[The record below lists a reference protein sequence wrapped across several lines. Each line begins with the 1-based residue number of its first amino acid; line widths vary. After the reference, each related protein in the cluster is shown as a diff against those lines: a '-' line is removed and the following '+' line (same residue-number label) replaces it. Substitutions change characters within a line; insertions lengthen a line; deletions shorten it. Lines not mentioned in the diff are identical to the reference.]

1 MEQSSLFGDGVDID
15 TETPASADATA
26 PTDAHAQAAA
36 RAAELRHEL
45 DYHAYRYY
53 MLDAP
58 EITDAAFDKMLVE
71 LQEIEAAYPD
81 LVTPDSYTQRVG
93 GYVSEQFTPVTHM
106 ARMYSMDDAM
116 DLDEL
121 DAWLQR
127 TEDALGAGSVTYTC
141 ELKIDGLGVALTY
154 QNGTFVRAATR
165 GDGTTGEDVS
175 LNVRTIKDVPMH
187 LSEPALAHMGA
198 DRERTIE
205 VRGEVYMPKGSF
217 VRLND
222 EADAEGRDPFANPRN
237 AAAGSLRQKD
247 PKITAR
253 RDLATFIYAIA
264 DTDPLHVHSQREFLD
279 WLRSAGF
286 SVNPNVA
293 RCATP
298 AEVHE
303 FCAQALEHRGDLDY
317 DIDGVVVKVDSFQQQ
332 LDLGFTARA
341 PRWAIAFKFPPEEKQ
356 TILREI
362 RIQVGRTGVLTP
374 VAEFDPV
381 TVAGSTIAR
390 ATLHNIDEIRR
401 KNVREGDT
409 IIVHKAGDVI
419 PEVVG
424 PVLDKRPADSVDWQM
439 PEVCPVCGS
448 PVVHEDGEVA
458 YRCVSIDCPAQ
469 LKERLLHWV
478 SRGCMDVDGL
488 GDEIVDKM
496 IAAGLIHDVADFYQL
511 TVDDI
516 AGLDTGRVYAITQKG
531 HKKGDIQY
539 DKNGSPRLEKDGSYK
554 RYKTEQVA
562 CTAGDPILVGNKI
575 ASKVISELNKSKT
588 LPLSR
593 VLFALG
599 IRLVGK
605 SVAELL
611 ARRYLTVDAL
621 ILATDEDMANIEGI
635 GPEIARS
642 VRGFLSVK
650 DNLDVLERLR
660 LCGFSLEENLMSEMQ
675 SKSGQM
681 GISSDLASS
690 QPLKDMTFVLTGT
703 LEKRSRSEA
712 GDALKLLGAKVTGS
726 VSKKT
731 SYVVAGANAG
741 SKLTKA
747 QALGVP
753 VLDEDQLEEIIET
766 GEVPVE

>member
-15 TETPASADATA
+15 TETPASADAAA
-26 PTDAHAQAAA
+26 PADARAQAAT

-71 LQEIEAAYPD
+71 LQEIEATYPD

-217 VRLND
+217 VRLNE

-247 PKITAR
+247 PKVTAR

-356 TILREI
+356 TVLREI

-469 LKERLLHWV
+469 LKERPP
-478 SRGCMDVDGL
+478 
-488 GDEIVDKM
+488 
-496 IAAGLIHDVADFYQL
+496 A
-511 TVDDI
+511 
-516 AGLDTGRVYAITQKG
+516 
-531 HKKGDIQY
+531 
-539 DKNGSPRLEKDGSYK
+539 
-554 RYKTEQVA
+554 
-562 CTAGDPILVGNKI
+562 
-575 ASKVISELNKSKT
+575 
-588 LPLSR
+588 
-593 VLFALG
+593 
-599 IRLVGK
+599 
-605 SVAELL
+605 
-611 ARRYLTVDAL
+611 
-621 ILATDEDMANIEGI
+621 
-635 GPEIARS
+635 
-642 VRGFLSVK
+642 
-650 DNLDVLERLR
+650 
-660 LCGFSLEENLMSEMQ
+660 
-675 SKSGQM
+675 
-681 GISSDLASS
+681 
-690 QPLKDMTFVLTGT
+690 
-703 LEKRSRSEA
+703 
-712 GDALKLLGAKVTGS
+712 
-726 VSKKT
+726 
-731 SYVVAGANAG
+731 
-741 SKLTKA
+741 
-747 QALGVP
+747 
-753 VLDEDQLEEIIET
+753 
-766 GEVPVE
+766 

>member
-1 MEQSSLFGDGVDID
+1 MASEKNVQAEGQTSLFGNDSAGGA
-15 TETPASADATA
+15 PA
-26 PTDAHAQAAA
+26 PAASPRA
-36 RAAELRHEL
+36 RAAELNRL
-45 DYHAYRYY
+45 LNTYAYRYY
-53 MLDAP
+53 ALDDPAV
-58 EITDAAFDKMLVE
+58 TDAEFDRLLRE
-71 LQEIEAAYPD
+71 LQAIEELHPE

-93 GYVSEQFTPVTHM
+93 GYVSEQFEPVRH
-106 ARMYSMDDAM
+106 AQRMYSIDDAM
-116 DLDEL
+116 NLEELDE
-121 DAWLQR
+121 WLAR
-127 TEDALGAGSVTYTC
+127 TDEALGATPEHPVAYTC

-154 QNGTFVRAATR
+154 RDAQFVRAATR
-165 GDGTTGEDVS
+165 GDGTTGE
-175 LNVRTIKDVPMH
+175 NVTANVLTIHDIPH
-187 LSEPALAHMGA
+187 ALAPEGLASVA
-198 DRERTIE
+198 DAGLGQSIE
-205 VRGEVYMPKGSF
+205 VRGEVYMPKHSF
-217 VRLND
+217 VRLNED
-222 EADAEGRDPFANPRN
+222 ADAAGREPFANPRN

-247 PKITAR
+247 PKVTAH
-253 RDLATFIYAIA
+253 RDLETFIYAVA
-264 DTDPLHVHSQREFLD
+264 DEAPLSVSTQWQFLQ
-279 WLRSAGF
+279 WLRACGF
-286 SVNPNVA
+286 NVNPNAA
-293 RCATP
+293 RCTSAH
-298 AEVHE
+298 EVHD
-303 FCAQALEHRGDLDY
+303 FCARALEHREELDY

-424 PVLDKRPADSVDWQM
+424 PVLDKRPADSVDWHM

-516 AGLDTGRVYAITQKG
+516 AGLDTGRTYASSNSKKG
-531 HKKGDIQY
+531 VKKGDPIPVGL
-539 DKNGSPRLEKDGSYK
+539 KTAEK
-554 RYKTEQVA
+554 
-562 CTAGDPILVGNKI
+562 II
-575 ASKVISELNKSKT
+575 AELNKSKSQ
-588 LPLSR
+588 PLGR

-599 IRLVGK
+599 IRHVGK
-605 SVAELL
+605 SVGEVIAERFLSI
-611 ARRYLTVDAL
+611 DKL
-621 ILATDEDMANIEGI
+621 ILASEEDIAECEGI
-635 GPEIARS
+635 GPKIAA
-642 VRGFLSVK
+642 SVK
-650 DNLDVLERLR
+650 QFLAVPENLAVLERLR
-660 LCGFSLEENLMSEMQ
+660 QAGLSLEV
-675 SKSGQM
+675 
-681 GISSDLASS
+681 DLGAAHAQAAVDAGVAGELADA
-690 QPLKDMTFVLTGT
+690 QPLAGLTFVLTGT
-703 LEKRSRSEA
+703 LVNRTRDEA
-712 GDALKLLGAKVTGS
+712 GAALKVLGAKVSGS

-731 SYVVAGANAG
+731 SYLVAGPKAG

-747 QALGVP
+747 EQLGVP
-753 VLDEDQLEEIIET
+753 VLDEDALEQILAT
-766 GEVPVE
+766 GQVPEA